1 MLKCANFEKQM
12 LRLRVETLIS
22 PYAANLRPLVG
33 PLRSCPRRHL
43 TSPRFLILMAI
54 NRFCSVST
62 VSALSEGQEK
72 EEEGAR
78 ESVQAGEK
86 IVRQRE
92 RERGGGGLR
101 QKIPDN

>member
-1 MLKCANFEKQM
+1 MH
-12 LRLRVETLIS
+12 RLREETLIS
-22 PYAANLRPLVG
+22 MYAANLRPLAGGRAVEV
-33 PLRSCPRRHL
+33 LTCPRSYL

-72 EEEGAR
+72 EEEGAK

-86 IVRQRE
+86 IVRQR
-92 RERGGGGLR
+92 GGVGGLR